1 MVQDGNNFWI
11 ENLERE
17 RFSII
22 DEWTDGRI
30 IMPQSDVLCM
40 ISEKDLK
47 GLQYQT
53 HIKINVQSLFVKMFK
68 KPRWNI
74 IHEITLMKIL
84 LLKYA

>member
-47 GLQYQT
+47 GLQ
-53 HIKINVQSLFVKMFK
+53 
-68 KPRWNI
+68 
-74 IHEITLMKIL
+74 
-84 LLKYA
+84 